1 MPPDL
6 REARRAAGTLQVKL
20 ECGVPR
26 EEAPRPMNRADP
38 SDLPSS
44 HRELPRVGGSW
55 LGNEATGGSGAGLPS
70 WEGVGS
76 GAALRGLFSS
86 STAERDE
93 GLGAESGG
101 WGGGATGEPQLQ
113 PEQGQGPAP
122 PHAQALRLGSRG
134 GVTDLLTNSL
144 CASRVVPEPVSRKIC
159 TV

>member
-44 HRELPRVGGSW
+44 HREPPRVGGSW

-101 WGGGATGEPQLQ
+101 GVGGLRESHSSSQSRARVPLLPT
-113 PEQGQGPAP
+113 
-122 PHAQALRLGSRG
+122 LRLCGWAPG
-134 GVTDLLTNSL
+134 AG
-144 CASRVVPEPVSRKIC
+144 
-159 TV
+159 